1 MRFQTY
7 NKNKSTIEQ
16 PKETIGKKNPF
27 IYVCVTCRSGYLTTE
42 VLCLTQ
48 FNCVCISVIR

>member
-16 PKETIGKKNPF
+16 PKETIGKKNHLYM
-27 IYVCVTCRSGYLTTE
+27 YV
-42 VLCLTQ
+42 
-48 FNCVCISVIR
+48 